1 LATGTTVDVLNGGST
16 TGLAGRISAALVQAG
31 YRAGAVGNTAARTVT
46 TVSYGPGASAN
57 AAAIAR
63 MFGVTAGPGTSL
75 APGHVQV
82 LLGAGAV
89 LPGALA
95 ARTPQPAPTAIPTTG
110 PQGGAVIARDGI
122 PCVN

>member
-1 LATGTTVDVLNGGST
+1 MRLSRVAATKLQLWSSATTQSIRRLDSRAHSCT
-16 TGLAGRISAALVQAG
+16 T
-31 YRAGAVGNTAARTVT
+31 
-46 TVSYGPGASAN
+46 ASHAPQSPAN

-63 MFGVTAGPGTSL
+63 TFGVTAVPAASL
-75 APGHVQV
+75 AAGQIQI

-95 ARTPQPAPTAIPTTG
+95 ASQPQTPASVIPSTG
-110 PQGGAVIARDGI
+110 PQGGAVIAPKDGI